1 MAVATKEAEEE
12 NKDTEVEEEEVG
24 MLFERGKLENSR
36 HGSYLAVN
44 LCYYRPRISTHSRAH
59 THSRTHNN
67 THVAHTQICHPHDI
81 SIVTFLKAYNTYSN
95 YLPQHKYTKY

>member
-36 HGSYLAVN
+36 HGRYLAVN

-59 THSRTHNN
+59 THTH
-67 THVAHTQICHPHDI
+67 AHTTTRTSHI
-81 SIVTFLKAYNTYSN
+81 
-95 YLPQHKYTKY
+95 HKYVILTTSALLHF